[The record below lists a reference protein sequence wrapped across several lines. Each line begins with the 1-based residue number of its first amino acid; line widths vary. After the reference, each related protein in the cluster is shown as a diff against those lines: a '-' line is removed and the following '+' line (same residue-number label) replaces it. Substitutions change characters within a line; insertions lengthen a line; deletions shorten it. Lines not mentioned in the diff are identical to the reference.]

1 MSPARRDRAGL
12 LALGLVALALRLA
25 YRIDHDEDLD
35 ALRFRLAVDRF
46 DIASLRPHA
55 PFYPVYIGAAK
66 LVAALGASAHLA
78 LAIVSAAA
86 GAALVVLTA
95 LLAFEVLGRRAAWIA
110 GALAL
115 ASPFLWLSS
124 EKLLSDVPGAAGIAL
139 ALWLLAR
146 ARRLPARAASL
157 RTSALLAL
165 GVGLGVRLSYFPFA
179 IVATVVVA
187 RAEGGHGA
195 YLTRARDLV
204 VGVVPWLVPLVI
216 VAGARP
222 LVIAALGQGTGHFTR
237 WGGSALTVTSP
248 VDRLHG
254 VVWGLWANVLGGA
267 WIDAPPARWLGAP
280 LLAILLVV
288 AARRASLPAL
298 RRQPELVV
306 GALAYFVWATLGQ
319 NTAYKPRHWV
329 PLAPI
334 LIVALAAGA
343 EALAA
348 RFRGGIAVV
357 ALLAAQWITD
367 GAALVAAHRVP
378 SPAAALVAF
387 VAAASDHT
395 PIITLDLGPLLAEGA
410 PGRRVLPAPT
420 LADSPPRAAWITGEA
435 LSPALLRQLAEHGLE
450 ARPIFARPRSR
461 YVDSLWSDLALWDIT
476 QKRPDK

>member
-1 MSPARRDRAGL
+1 VSPARRDRAGL

-35 ALRFRLAVDRF
+35 ALRFRLAVERF
-46 DIASLRPHA
+46 DVAALRPHA
-55 PFYPVYIGAAK
+55 PFYPVYVGAAK
-66 LVAALGASAHLA
+66 LVAALGAPAHLA
-78 LAIVSAAA
+78 LGIVSAAA
-86 GAALVVLTA
+86 GAVLVVLTA

-124 EKLLSDVPGAAGIAL
+124 EKLLSDVPGAAAVAL

-146 ARRLPARAASL
+146 ARRLPDRAASL
-157 RTSALLAL
+157 RTMALIAL

-179 IVATVVVA
+179 IVAMVVVA
-187 RAEGGHGA
+187 RAEGGRGA
-195 YLTRARDLV
+195 YLTRARDLA

-216 VAGARP
+216 LAGARP
-222 LVIAALGQGTGHFTR
+222 LVIAAIGQGTGHFTR

-254 VVWGLWANVLGGA
+254 IVWGLWANVLGGA
-267 WIDAPPARWLGAP
+267 WIDAPRARWLGAP
-280 LLAILLVV
+280 LLAILLV
-288 AARRASLPAL
+288 AATRRVSLPAL
-298 RRQPELVV
+298 RRQPEIVV
-306 GALAYFVWATLGQ
+306 GALAYFLWATLGQ
-319 NTAYKPRHWV
+319 NTAYKPRHWL
-329 PLAPI
+329 PLAPL

-348 RFRGGIAVV
+348 RFRAGIAVV

-387 VAAASDHT
+387 VAAASDPP
-395 PIITLDLGPLLAEGA
+395 PIITLDLAPLLAAGA
-410 PGRRVLPAPT
+410 PGRRVLPAPA
-420 LADSPPRAAWITGEA
+420 LADPPPRAAWITGEA
-435 LSPALLRQLAEHGLE
+435 LSPALLGQLADHGLR

-461 YVDSLWSDLALWDIT
+461 YVDSLWSDLALWIIEPIT
-476 QKRPDK
+476 PDK